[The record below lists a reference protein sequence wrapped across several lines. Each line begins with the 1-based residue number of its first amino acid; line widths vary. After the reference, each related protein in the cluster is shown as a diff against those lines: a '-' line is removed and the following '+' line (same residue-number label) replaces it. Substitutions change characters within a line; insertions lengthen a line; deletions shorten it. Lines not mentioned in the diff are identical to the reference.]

1 MMKNKKVIVFL
12 ESEFCFPQLI
22 GENGAFG
29 APVRVP
35 GELGRPDLISKDD
48 SRQYPFQRALV
59 CSSVLNNNETTAC

>member
-29 APVRVP
+29 APVRV
-35 GELGRPDLISKDD
+35 D
-48 SRQYPFQRALV
+48 SIVVIALFM
-59 CSSVLNNNETTAC
+59 